1 MCTIY
6 VGGTTMFKEKETIN
20 LGASVRD
27 TRSREEAREN
37 ALYFDEWMSES
48 QHHGSTDK
56 SICFPAWLWCLGPI

>member
-27 TRSREEAREN
+27 TRSREEVREN
-37 ALYFDEWMSES
+37 ALYFDE
-48 QHHGSTDK
+48 
-56 SICFPAWLWCLGPI
+56 